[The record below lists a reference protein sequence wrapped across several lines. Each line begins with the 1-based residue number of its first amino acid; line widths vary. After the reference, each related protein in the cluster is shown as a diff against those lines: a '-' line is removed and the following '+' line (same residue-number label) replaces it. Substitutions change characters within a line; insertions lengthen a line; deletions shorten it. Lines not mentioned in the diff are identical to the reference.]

1 MKGRMP
7 GVRVFD
13 ILPLIFAAV
22 LSLGAIW
29 MLFQLNK
36 ELTASQQLLDDHLP
50 SYSVKAEYELARL
63 VSALNEFM
71 VGTATREEVQL
82 RYDILLARVNHY
94 ESSFISNNQKPNE
107 EVRILIERILGLM
120 LKYEEPLFSLQHDDI
135 QKASVVE
142 GIFQS
147 MYKPF
152 EELTTLNRET
162 HNRLLKNLDDD
173 IASRVRIGFVLIG
186 ASILISV
193 LTLTIFW
200 YNLKEKTRFNSDL
213 ELQIH
218 ARTKDLRIS
227 NASLKRE
234 MVERQRAEKTL
245 AEREQ
250 QIHSAQKMEAIG
262 RITSGVA
269 HDFNNLLAVIMGNI
283 ELIKGSKNRNL
294 SSKYLESALAAT
306 VMGSQL
312 TRKLLAFGRRS
323 PLKPEIV
330 DVNRVILEIDDLLMH
345 TLTENISLDMSLS
358 DDIWPISVDRSLLEN
373 VMLNLVI
380 NARDALKDGGR
391 ILITTKNSNVPSTD
405 SQDTDP
411 GGNRLNG
418 YVLVSI
424 TDKGEGMTPQVLDQV
439 FEPFFST
446 KSESQGSGLGLSM
459 ASGFIQQSNG
469 KIEVTSAPG
478 KGTCVQ
484 LLLPRCF
491 SNVVTIPGKNGETYQ
506 ATGGT
511 RKILVVDDSEAVRQV
526 VVEQLMVLGYET
538 IEATSGTEALE
549 LVNSDSSVDVLLS
562 DVVMPGELQGLEL
575 ADRVKKM
582 RPDMKIII
590 MSGYPKGS
598 EHGDYE
604 ENSCFT
610 KLMKPVSLAQLSSA
624 LREEFEEDESANNSV
639 EKEFENVY

>member
-1 MKGRMP
+1 M
-7 GVRVFD
+7 
-13 ILPLIFAAV
+13 
-22 LSLGAIW
+22 GAIW

>member
-173 IASRVRIGFVLIG
+173 MASRVRIGFVLIG